1 MSKAKICCGLLL
13 CALLIPVRVRADIFG
28 ADVAVL
34 GQILAQ
40 SVKQVAQGLK
50 MIREGQMAYEQV
62 QQAAAF
68 VRSPG
73 VWKQIVVNAAQA
85 TGSALGKP
93 STGSDLAAI
102 AQLAEGR
109 RTALEAMRQIA
120 SDPRYQPTAE
130 NTAQVSLLHLQAI
143 NATREM
149 NELQATLNYQAQ
161 VKQYQAQ
168 DEGLAGAVEDMT
180 QWHLQQ

>member
-1 MSKAKICCGLLL
+1 MKRKLVFGLALFSVPAFCGL
-13 CALLIPVRVRADIFG
+13 IPGLPDIVFDPSTYG
-28 ADVAVL
+28 QVIADVKAVL
-34 GQILAQ
+34 K
-40 SVKQVAQGLK
+40 V
-50 MIREGQMAYEQV
+50 YEQE
-62 QQAAAF
+62 QQVEQNVRMAAAF

-73 VWKQIVVNAAQA
+73 AWKQIVVNAAQA

-130 NTAQVSLLHLQAI
+130 NTAQVSLLHLQAV

-149 NELQATLNYQAQ
+149 NELQATLDYQAQ

-168 DEGLAGAVEDMT
+168 DEGLASAVEDMT
-180 QWHLQQ
+180 KWHLQQ